1 MSRTV
6 RSCRT
11 LCVIERQ
18 NTMKRIIIFILVFIC
33 NWSLGQEHR
42 SLFQSK
48 TIKHNKVYKIVEYNP
63 EDSILFFEKYPDG
76 YYSKYD
82 KRGRMTESNGYSSYE
97 SAGVWHP
104 NMFKN
109 YYLYDSLDN
118 QIAFV
123 QIHDEM
129 ESPFRFLEVSSFS
142 ESDTIKIARLKESY
156 QMNSEFIFEEKIKTN
171 KSKPWGDTLKISKRH
186 YFLKSITDS
195 SITMDI
201 YFDKKG
207 MKDSTIFRAPA
218 AGWIGK
224 HISEN
229 ITKYNYYQNG
239 KVKSIIQNSY
249 QIKNSLELYSVYE
262 YYFLENE
269 LLDMLKSYYSTN
281 NEWTVRKYKYFFRN
295 D

>member
-1 MSRTV
+1 
-6 RSCRT
+6 
-11 LCVIERQ
+11 
-18 NTMKRIIIFILVFIC
+18 MKRIIIFILVFIC

-82 KRGRMTESNGYSSYE
+82 KRGRMTESNSYSSYE

-104 NMFKN
+104 NMFTN

-129 ESPFRFLEVSSFS
+129 ESAFRFLEVSSFS
-142 ESDTIKIARLKESY
+142 DSDTIKIARLKESD
-156 QMNSEFIFEEKIKTN
+156 QLNSEFLFEEKIKTN
-171 KSKPWGDTLKISKRH
+171 KSQFWGDTLKITKRH
-186 YFLKSITDS
+186 FILKGLNDS
-195 SITMDI
+195 TVTMDI
-201 YFDKKG
+201 YFDKNG
-207 MKDSTIFRAPA
+207 LKDSTVFRTPA
-218 AGWIGK
+218 TGWIGK
-224 HISEN
+224 HVSEK
-229 ITKYNYYQNG
+229 ITKYDYYKNG
-239 KVKSIIQNSY
+239 KIKSIIENKY
-249 QIKNSLELYSVYE
+249 QIKNSRELYSITE

-269 LLDMLKSYYSTN
+269 LLDRLRTYYLAN
-281 NEWTVRKYKYFFRN
+281 NKDWTVSKFKYFFRN
-295 D
+295 N

>member
-1 MSRTV
+1 MNS
-6 RSCRT
+6 
-11 LCVIERQ
+11 
-18 NTMKRIIIFILVFIC
+18 IITIILIFIC
-33 NWSLGQEHR
+33 SWSLSQEHR

-48 TIKHNKVYKIVEYNP
+48 TIKQNKVYKILEYNP
-63 EDSILFFEKYPDG
+63 EDSIRFFEKYPDG

-82 KRGRMTESNGYSSYE
+82 KLGRMTESNHYSSYE

-104 NMFKN
+104 NMFTN

-129 ESPFRFLEVSSFS
+129 ETPFRFLEVSSYS

-156 QMNSEFIFEEKIKTN
+156 QLNSAFLFEEKIKTE
-171 KSKPWGDTLKISKRH
+171 KSKFWEDTLKISKRH

-207 MKDSTIFRAPA
+207 KIDSTISRSPA
-218 AGWIGK
+218 TGWIGK

-229 ITKYNYYQNG
+229 ITKYDYYQNG
-239 KVKSIIQNSY
+239 KVKSIIRNSY
-249 QIKNSLELYSVYE
+249 QIKNTRELYSITE

-269 LLDMLKSYYSTN
+269 LLDRLRTYFATN
-281 NEWTVRKYKYFFRN
+281 KTWSESKFKYFYRS
-295 D
+295 